1 VNVTHTRAG
10 IILLL
15 CLLLPA
21 AAALAHEV
29 RPAYLELQQTASD
42 SYDVLWK
49 VPARGEGMRLG
60 LYVRMPEG
68 TSNLTEPRGI
78 FAGGAYLERWTIRHP
93 AGLTGQTIHIDGLA
107 ASATDV
113 MVRLQRLDG
122 TQQIARLMP
131 TSPAVVIE
139 AAPDFGQVAKTYLLL
154 GVEHI
159 LLGFD
164 HLLFVLALL
173 FLLADWRR
181 LLAAITAFTVAHS
194 ITLAAA
200 TFGVIHMPGPPVEAC
215 IALSIAFVAAE
226 IIYRQRG
233 RVPLSVRWPWLVAFA
248 FGLLHGL
255 GFAGALSE
263 LGLPADHIPLALLFF
278 NLGVE
283 AGQLLFIAAVLPAI
297 VLVRSERITL
307 PRWSRLVA
315 PYAIGSVAMFWVI
328 GRIAAF

>member
-1 VNVTHTRAG
+1 MNRTVTGTL
-10 IILLL
+10 IVVLLT
-15 CLLLPA
+15 LLA
-21 AAALAHEV
+21 AAAQAHEV

-42 SYDVLWK
+42 TYNVLWK
-49 VPARGEGMRLG
+49 VPARGEDMRLG
-60 LYVRMPEG
+60 LYVRLPEA
-68 TSNLTEPRGI
+68 TVNLSEPRGM
-78 FAGGAYLERWTIRHP
+78 FAGGAYLERWSIRHP
-93 AGLTGQTIHIDGLA
+93 QGLNGQTIVIDGLA

-113 MVRLQRLDG
+113 LVRLQRLDG
-122 TQQIARLMP
+122 TEQVARLLP
-131 TSPAVVIE
+131 TGPALVIE
-139 AAPDFGQVAKTYLLL
+139 AAPGFGQVAKTYLAL

-173 FLLADWRR
+173 FLLQGWRKM
-181 LLAAITAFTVAHS
+181 LAAITAFTVAHS

-226 IIYRQRG
+226 IIHRQRG
-233 RVPLSVRWPWLVAFA
+233 RSLLSVRWPWLVAFA

-263 LGLPADHIPLALLFF
+263 LGLPANHIPLALLFF

-283 AGQLLFIAAVLPAI
+283 AGQLLFIAAVLPVIA
-297 VLVRSERITL
+297 LARSGLFITL
-307 PRWSRLVA
+307 PRWSERVA
-315 PYAIGSVAMFWVI
+315 PYVIGSVAMFWVI
-328 GRIAAF
+328 ERLAAF